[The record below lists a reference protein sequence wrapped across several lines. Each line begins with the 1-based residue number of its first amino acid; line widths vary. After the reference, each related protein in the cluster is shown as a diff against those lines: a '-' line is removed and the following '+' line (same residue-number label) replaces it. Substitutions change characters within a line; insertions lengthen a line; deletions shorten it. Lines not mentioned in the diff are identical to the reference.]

1 MKTTN
6 QQPATVRTSPRWKQ
20 PLISTGCVLFAS
32 LLMSVNIK
40 SFVRA
45 GNLIPGGFTGLS
57 LLLQRTAETF
67 FGISLPYSV
76 INIALNAI
84 PAIIGFR
91 MIGKK
96 FTSYTVLMIVLN
108 SFLVDLIPVTP
119 ITYDPLLVSVFGGIL
134 NGTAISIALFGKASS
149 GGTDFIAVYLSS
161 RLHKP
166 SWNFVF
172 GINVVILTT
181 AGFLF
186 GFEAAMYSIIFQFV
200 STQTIN
206 TLHRKDQKATMF
218 IVTRHGAMLE
228 QKIME
233 CTRHGIT
240 HLAVQGCYLK
250 EDKDMLYTVLGEDE
264 VKEVTALVRSL
275 DPEAFINIIKSEGIA
290 GRDYLLHPGDA
301 NHPAVIR
308 NLKTGT
314 GTVPELRRRR
324 VPETGNT
331 PWTEPDLHVYRF
343 WSSVLGNHEPYHPWT
358 DPAVKTAGIC
368 NRCESTGCKGRTYH
382 R

>member
-186 GFEAAMYSIIFQFV
+186 
-200 STQTIN
+200 
-206 TLHRKDQKATMF
+206 
-218 IVTRHGAMLE
+218 
-228 QKIME
+228 
-233 CTRHGIT
+233 
-240 HLAVQGCYLK
+240 
-250 EDKDMLYTVLGEDE
+250 
-264 VKEVTALVRSL
+264 
-275 DPEAFINIIKSEGIA
+275 
-290 GRDYLLHPGDA
+290 
-301 NHPAVIR
+301 
-308 NLKTGT
+308 
-314 GTVPELRRRR
+314 
-324 VPETGNT
+324 
-331 PWTEPDLHVYRF
+331 
-343 WSSVLGNHEPYHPWT
+343 
-358 DPAVKTAGIC
+358 
-368 NRCESTGCKGRTYH
+368 
-382 R
+382 